1 MMGKVGARTGN
12 ATGGAGHG
20 REVGPQRRRWA
31 GRIRSLLIALALA
44 AVATSSTAGAT
55 AAVQLA
61 NTKASGTVTF
71 ADQPGAQPT
80 YIFPFANAAETSVSN
95 FQAIYLL
102 WRPLY
107 WFGSGTKFAVNTK
120 LSLANLPVLSNGGRT
135 VTMTLKSYRWS
146 DGQPVTSRDIL
157 FWWNILEA
165 NKAVFGN
172 YQPGN
177 IPDDVVSYSAPNPK
191 TFVLNF
197 NRAFNLNWTLYNELS
212 LIIPMPQHAWDKTS
226 ASSPVGNYD
235 ETTAGAK
242 AVYNYLNGQAE
253 KPASYNTNSLWKVVD
268 GPWHLQSY
276 AATTGEASF
285 VPNTAYSGPYA
296 PSIAKFV
303 MLPFSSDTAEFDA
316 LRAGEIDYGYLPVE
330 DLAQIGYLKSKGFAI
345 DPWQTSAT
353 TWMWLNYGNST
364 AGPIF
369 NQLYFRQALEH
380 LINEPEYIKDVFHG
394 YAVPTYGPVPT
405 KPKNQWASKQEAT
418 NPYPYNLKAA
428 RTLLTSHGWSI
439 PASGAAHCARPG
451 SSSSECGA
459 GISKGQTLSFSLIYP
474 SGVLDIDD
482 EIEAVQ
488 SSFSQAGVR
497 LSLHEEPAND
507 DIDNVEPCDHT
518 TNVDCGWQI
527 GFWGSPTIF
536 YTPDNEPTGDPIFT
550 TGGAFNAGSYSN
562 STNDANVL
570 KTHTVAG
577 LQPMYTYENY
587 LAKQLPG
594 IWLPTSPFQVS
605 VITKKL
611 KGASAQSVYVGFT
624 PEQWKLG

>member
-1 MMGKVGARTGN
+1 MGKLSTPAAAMGAVSR
-12 ATGGAGHG
+12 GG
-20 REVGPQRRRWA
+20 EVGHKTRVWRA
-31 GRIRSLLIALALA
+31 GLSLVLLAALAIA
-44 AVATSSTAGAT
+44 AVAASSAAGAT
-55 AAVQLA
+55 AAIQVA
-61 NTKASGTVTF
+61 KTKAAGTVTY

-80 YIFPFANAAETSVSN
+80 YIFPFASAAETGVSN
-95 FQAIYLL
+95 FQVIYML

-107 WFGSGTKFAVNTK
+107 WFGVGSRATINTK
-120 LSLANLPVLSNGGRT
+120 LSLAKLPVLSNGGRT
-135 VTMTLKSYRWS
+135 VTIKLKSYRWS

-165 NKAVFGN
+165 NKAEFGN

-177 IPDDVVSYSAPNPK
+177 IPDDVVSYSAPNPD
-191 TFVLNF
+191 TFSLTF
-197 NRAFNLNWTLYNELS
+197 NKAYSLSWTLYNELS
-212 LIIPMPQHAWDKTS
+212 LIIPMPQHVWDKTS

-253 KPASYNTNSLWKVVD
+253 EPATYTTSPLWKVVD

-285 VPNTAYSGPYA
+285 VPNSSYSGPYR

-316 LRAGEIDYGYLPVE
+316 LRAGEVDYGYLPVE
-330 DLAQIGYLKSKGFAI
+330 DLSQTSYLKSKGLGI
-345 DPWQTSAT
+345 DSWETSAA
-353 TWMWLNYGNST
+353 TWMWLDYGNST

-369 NQLYFRQALEH
+369 NQLYFRQALQH
-380 LINEPEYIKDVFHG
+380 LINQPEYIKDIYHG
-394 YAVPTYGPVPT
+394 YAVPTYGPVPIV
-405 KPKNQWASKQEAT
+405 PKNQWASKQESS
-418 NPYPYNLKAA
+418 NPYPYNVKLA
-428 RTLLTSHGWSI
+428 RSLLTEHGWSI
-439 PASGAAHCARPG
+439 PTSGAAQCVRPG
-451 SSSSECGA
+451 SSSNECGL
-459 GISKGQTLSFSLIYP
+459 GISKGQNLSFSLIYP
-474 SGVLDIDD
+474 SGVLDTDD

-497 LSLHEEPAND
+497 LLLHEEPENT
-507 DIDNVEPCDHT
+507 DIDDVEPCDHT
-518 TNVDCGWQI
+518 TNVDCSWQI

-562 STNDANVL
+562 TTNDANVAN
-570 KTHTVAG
+570 THTSSG

-594 IWLPTSPFQVS
+594 IWLPTSPFQIS
-605 VITKKL
+605 VINKKL
-611 KGASAQSVYVGFT
+611 KGASAQSAYVGFT